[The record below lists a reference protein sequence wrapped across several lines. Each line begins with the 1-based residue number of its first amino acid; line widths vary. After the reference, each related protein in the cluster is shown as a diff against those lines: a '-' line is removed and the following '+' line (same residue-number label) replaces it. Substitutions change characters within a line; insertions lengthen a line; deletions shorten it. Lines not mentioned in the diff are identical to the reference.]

1 MKPSKYTFATASL
14 IFVMAAATGA
24 QMGMRQ
30 TQLPR
35 GVFHPVVGQGAL
47 YEQADSSGPKRN
59 VEFDIVGKDS
69 VNGKDAYWLEFTM
82 TGTEMGDIISKIQM
96 VVDAGVTFTAK
107 TIVQMGGSPPMEMP
121 AAMTTKTQTPTEM
134 KDKADDLGSESVTTP
149 AGTFSCEHYRM
160 KDGTGDAWISDKVSP
175 FGLVKSVDKDGST
188 FDPAQNDQRRDRQN
202 YRNACAVQSDVA
214 HGPRRPLKLKQ
225 SPREGAMP
233 GYNRGLLFEVGGR
246 HFRDPRIVIGVI
258 THFNLKQAD
267 TALDRRNAIVG

>member
-14 IFVMAAATGA
+14 VFVMAAATGA

-134 KDKADDLGSESVTTP
+134 KDKADDLGSESVATP

-175 FGLVKSVDKDGST
+175 FGLVKSVEKDGST
-188 FDPAQNDQRRDRQN
+188 LTL
-202 YRNACAVQSDVA
+202 
-214 HGPRRPLKLKQ
+214 LKTI
-225 SPREGAMP
+225 SGATDKLTGTPVPFNPM
-233 GYNRGLLFEVGGR
+233 LLMGRGGR
-246 HFRDPRIVIGVI
+246 
-258 THFNLKQAD
+258 
-267 TALDRRNAIVG
+267 